1 MWHEDLTRRQWSKKS
16 TPEWKIQKR
25 IDKELSTATVE
36 VKDCLKELSEDV
48 DQLVDKA
55 NQLKNSGIATI
66 EWEATE
72 SMQENVLYTLQVI
85 HSRLNETF
93 LRNVLRPLNKH
104 IAILEKVV
112 VLRACH
118 E

>member
-1 MWHEDLTRRQWSKKS
+1 MVRQWAKKS
-16 TPEWKIQKR
+16 VPELTIQKR
-25 IDKELSTATVE
+25 IDKELTTATVE

-55 NQLKNSGIATI
+55 NRLKNSGISPI
-66 EWEATE
+66 EWEAKE
-72 SMQENVLYTLQVI
+72 STQENVLYTLQAI
-85 HSRLNETF
+85 HSHLNETF
-93 LRNVLRPLNKH
+93 LRNALRPLNKH
-104 IAILEKVV
+104 ITILEKVV